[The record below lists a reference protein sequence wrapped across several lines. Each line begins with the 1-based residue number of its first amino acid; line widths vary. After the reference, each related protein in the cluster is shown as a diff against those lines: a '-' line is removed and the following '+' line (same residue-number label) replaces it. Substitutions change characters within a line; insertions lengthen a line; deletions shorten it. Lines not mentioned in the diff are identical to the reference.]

1 MKECEALLVL
11 QAAGNLNTVFIAISY
26 DKKYI

>member
-11 QAAGNLNTVFIAISY
+11 QAAGNLNTELIAIGY
-26 DKKYI
+26 DIKNI